1 MADPKGIYNSPSE
14 RGLATVLPASPN
26 IAGMMA
32 SFDKNDIAKSKLAYM
47 ARAKAE
53 ADRKSVVDK
62 VYSDLSKPVVT
73 DQLWQ
78 AQLDGMKSGYLS
90 GIEKMSDD
98 PSKMRMASMEAVQD
112 MASYS
117 KAAKDVAKRIGD
129 LNKSKKIGKYEVFN
143 TDAIR
148 KDMAGTFVGEDGKM
162 VDPRQVDLDG
172 YTLDEWVY
180 GKSGG
185 GKYINEGEA
194 IKAFVNSDAFKN
206 SILELDEM
214 GKPVGMGNSRVGVKT
229 TKTTMSQS
237 PFVRTNP
244 VTGEVS
250 VIDPKGL
257 IDSGLIQVAMNDKPF
272 ARLVQDDVD
281 RYLAEKDKETMSVV
295 MGSNF
300 NPPQKYKYS
309 DLMSNEDMDYLWA
322 EMAVAKLGGYQYRG
336 NVFKE
341 RESLLGWNKP
351 RPRAAG
357 KETAAQRKF
366 KGEGQ
371 FMENVLSNDLDRIN
385 DALSFTQNKG
395 DQSLLLPKNE
405 LGNGEEV
412 LDVQGT
418 TSGFMFRIG
427 KRTSSGNVVKD
438 DNGRPETR
446 LKLVPKDQ
454 IDEEVLRNY
463 YREAAFKNKRDYLSD
478 ERGNEEEPA
487 KVETAP
493 SNIVPILPGGL
504 NKRKN

>member
-1 MADPKGIYNSPSE
+1 
-14 RGLATVLPASPN
+14 
-26 IAGMMA
+26 MMA
-32 SFDKNDIAKSKLAYM
+32 SFDKNEIAKSKLAYM
-47 ARAKAE
+47 QRAKAE
-53 ADRKSVVDK
+53 ADRKSTVDK
-62 VYSDLSKPVVT
+62 VYSELSKPVVT

-78 AQLDGMKSGYLS
+78 SELDGIKSNYLS
-90 GIEKMSDD
+90 VIEKMSDN

-129 LNKSKKIGKYEVFN
+129 LNKSQKIGKYKVFN
-143 TDAIR
+143 TDLIR
-148 KDMAGTFVGEDGKM
+148 KDMAATFVGEDGKM

-180 GKSGG
+180 NKPGG
-185 GKYINEGEA
+185 GKYIDEGEA

-214 GKPVGMGNSRVGVKT
+214 GKPVGMGSGRTGVKT
-229 TKTTMSQS
+229 TKTTISQS

-281 RYLAEKDKETMSVV
+281 KYLAEKDMSFRV
-295 MGSNF
+295 GSPGF
-300 NPPQKYKYS
+300 NSTVPVDVKYK

-341 RESLLGWNKP
+341 RESLMGWNKP

-357 KETAAQRKF
+357 KETAEQRKF
-366 KGEGQ
+366 RGEGK

-418 TSGFMFRIG
+418 TSGFLFRIG

-438 DNGRPETR
+438 ENGRPETR
-446 LKLVPKDQ
+446 VRLVPKDQ

-463 YREAAFKNKRDYLSD
+463 YREAAFKSKRDYLSD
-478 ERGNEEEPA
+478 ERGNEAPTTEPSTP
-487 KVETAP
+487 KD
-493 SNIVPILPGGL
+493 IIPIPLGGL